1 MRCEKSDRP
10 CPGYR
15 NLDDVRFR
23 DESDRI
29 IRKARQIGDTK
40 SSSNSTG
47 SQNSRT
53 TSGSSSLTSP
63 MSPVSISFP
72 LSLPITD
79 LGANFF
85 FTKYTFNEPPFS
97 GSYHSWLT
105 QSYLEDGPSHCLR
118 TVIEAVGMAGISN
131 VSHTPQLAS
140 KAKEQ
145 YCNALAAM
153 KKDLDDPAL
162 ALADT
167 TFLAAILLGLF
178 EVTTLPSSAV
188 SIMCSRMHRL

>member
-29 IRKARQIGDTK
+29 IRKARQIGDSKPNSISTT
-40 SSSNSTG
+40 SNSPMF
-47 SQNSRT
+47 SQNTGT

-63 MSPVSISFP
+63 LSPVNISFP

-97 GSYHSWLT
+97 TSYHSWLT
-105 QSYLEDGPSHCLR
+105 QSYFEDGPSHCLR

-131 VSHTPQLAS
+131 ISHTPQLAS

-145 YCNALAAM
+145 YCNALIAM
-153 KKDLDDPAL
+153 KKDLDDPNL

-178 EVTTLPSSAV
+178 EVTTLS
-188 SIMCSRMHRL
+188 